1 MVYISEIE
9 WISKDALE
17 AEVIITDGVYEL
29 KCFSQPMNYDINHLI
44 EEPLYCYNVKNI
56 VKARET
62 ELFVVKLTE
71 YFAYNISAQVV
82 DKEGGLIKLGDIEL
96 QVEKNI
102 LPGDIKN
109 NDYIS
114 FYCQRIDLI

>member
-1 MVYISEIE
+1 MVYISKII

-29 KCFSQPMNYDINHLI
+29 KCFSQPMNYDINHII
-44 EEPLYCYNVKNI
+44 EEPLYCYNVRNV
-56 VKARET
+56 VKAWET
-62 ELFVVKLTE
+62 EFSAVKLTE
-71 YFAYNISAQVV
+71 YFAYNITAQVV
-82 DKEGGLIKLGDIEL
+82 DKEIGLIKLGDMKL

-114 FYCQRIDLI
+114 FYCQRIDLM